1 MIATLY
7 TNGIPMNKF
16 FILLFSIY
24 SVNALSDDFNC
35 DEAMTTPQVNYCAG
49 VELEKA
55 QHEMNAYLVK
65 SKEHNN
71 GDLELIKSIN
81 VAQKAWLLYADAHCD
96 SIYTQWRDGTIRGVM
111 SLSCK
116 TKVTKQRTH
125 EIWANFLAY
134 IDSTP
139 AVLPE
144 PEL

>member
-1 MIATLY
+1 MLC
-7 TNGIPMNKF
+7 TNGIPMNEF

-24 SVNALSDDFNC
+24 SVNALSDDFDCN
-35 DEAMTTPQVNYCAG
+35 EAMTTLQVNYCAG
-49 VELEKA
+49 AELKKA
-55 QHEMNAYLVK
+55 QYEMNEYLAK

-71 GDLELIKSIN
+71 YDLELIKSIN

-125 EIWANFLAY
+125 EIWANFLTY
-134 IDSTP
+134 MDSTP

>member
-1 MIATLY
+1 
-7 TNGIPMNKF
+7 MNNF

-24 SVNALSDDFNC
+24 SVNALSDDFDCN
-35 DEAMTTPQVNYCAG
+35 EAMTTLQVNYCAG
-49 VELEKA
+49 AELKKA
-55 QHEMNAYLVK
+55 QYEMNAYLAK

-71 GDLELIKSIN
+71 YDLELIKSIN
-81 VAQKAWLLYADAHCD
+81 VAQNAWLLYADAHCD

-125 EIWANFLAY
+125 EIWANFLTY
-134 IDSTP
+134 MDSTP

>member
-1 MIATLY
+1 
-7 TNGIPMNKF
+7 MNEL

-24 SVNALSDDFNC
+24 SVNALSDKFDCN
-35 DEAMTTPQVNYCAG
+35 EAMTTSQINYCAG

-55 QHEMNAYLVK
+55 QHEMNAYLAK

-71 GDLELIKSIN
+71 YDLELIKSIN
-81 VAQKAWLLYADAHCD
+81 VAQNAWLLYANAHCD
-96 SIYTQWRDGTIRGVM
+96 SIYTQWRGGTIRGVM

-125 EIWANFLAY
+125 EIWVNFLTY
-134 IDSTP
+134 MDSTP

-144 PEL
+144 PDL